1 MPELPE
7 VETIRQELL
16 KKIKNKK
23 ISAVLVKLPKQIF
36 VDGKKGDVKNFIRIL
51 KGAKI
56 KDISRRAKILKIKLD
71 NSFTLHIHLKMTGQL
86 IYRTVKGEIGSRG
99 GHSWPPPD
107 VEVPNKW
114 THIIFT
120 FSDGSHLYFN
130 DLRQFGYMKLVG
142 DLVGDAIPDQ
152 FGPEPLDKSFIL
164 DKFKEILSKRPKRK
178 IKQLL
183 MDQAAIAGIGNIY
196 ADEILFYSG
205 VLPARAVSWLKQNEI
220 KKIYQGIKLIL
231 KKAIKARGTS
241 VDMYRDAA
249 GRKGGFEKYLK
260 VYNREGKKCKRCDII
275 VIRIK
280 IGGRSARYCPKCQ
293 K

>member
-23 ISAVLVKLPKQIF
+23 ISAVLVNLSKQVF

-51 KGAKI
+51 KGAEI
-56 KDISRRAKILKIKLD
+56 KNIGRRAKILKIELNND
-71 NSFTLHIHLKMTGQL
+71 FRLYIHLKMTGQL
-86 IYRTVKGEIGSRG
+86 IYRNSTGEVSSRG
-99 GHSWPPPD
+99 GHPWPLPD

-114 THIIFT
+114 THVIFT

-130 DLRQFGYMKLVG
+130 DLRQFGYIKLVG
-142 DLVGDAIPDQ
+142 GATADRDN
-152 FGPEPLDKSFIL
+152 FGPEPLEKSFTLDVFKKIL
-164 DKFKEILSKRPKRK
+164 PKWPKRK

-183 MDQAAIAGIGNIY
+183 MDQSIIAGIGNIY
-196 ADEILFYSG
+196 SDEILFYSG
-205 VLPARAVSWLKQNEI
+205 VLPARAVFRLKEKEI

-231 KKAIKARGTS
+231 KNAIKARGTS

-260 VYNREGKKCKRCDII
+260 VYNRKGKKCKKCGII
-275 VIRIK
+275 IIKIK
-280 IGGRSARYCPKCQ
+280 IGGRSAHYCPKCQ